1 MHIDAL
7 GATLLMHTLFS
18 VYIVRLCPSHILHV
32 TTYLL
37 NFYCSSINMLL
48 AEVYAHVCMCLRK
61 LIIKGFS
68 IFKTI
73 PGNIITFFILTVCQ
87 VC

>member
-7 GATLLMHTLFS
+7 GATLLMHTLFP
-18 VYIVRLCPSHILHV
+18 VYIVRLCPSHILRV

-37 NFYCSSINMLL
+37 NFYCSSIDMLL
-48 AEVYAHVCMCLRK
+48 AEVYACVCMDLRK
-61 LIIKGFS
+61 LVIKGCS
-68 IFKTI
+68 IFKTFL
-73 PGNIITFFILTVCQ
+73 GNIITFFNLTVCQ